1 MTNQHTPAYAWL
13 HRQQERL
20 HRLDHL
26 QSIAAWDQATHMPPG
41 GNDAR
46 SAALAELAT
55 LMHRDRADPSLA
67 QRLAEARQEPLN
79 DWQAAN
85 LREIERAWQRTQAVP
100 EALVERRT
108 IVTSQCEHAW
118 RSQRPRNDWAGFA
131 ANLREVLALVRQ
143 EAHHLGDALG
153 LSPYDALLDH
163 YEPGMRSADVA
174 RLFGNLRQWL
184 PALIRQVQARQARED
199 VLPLVGPFPLP
210 AQRSVCEQMVRWLG
224 FDFAHGRLDVSTHP
238 FTGGVPEDVRLTTRF
253 RDDECLQA
261 LLGTIHETGHGRY
274 EQNLPREWL
283 GQPVAL
289 ARSMAIHESQSLFFE
304 MQLAAHPGFA
314 RHLSPLLVQAFGDQ
328 AAFEPD
334 NLHKLMTRVAPGL
347 IRVEADELT
356 YPAHIVLR
364 FEIERAL
371 VEGDA
376 EVDDIP
382 ALWDAAMHDLLGL
395 DTRGNYRDGPM
406 QDVHWPAGLFGYFPC
421 YSLGAMYAAQWMAAM
436 RHHLPDVDAQIHAGE
451 LSGVFGWLREHI
463 WQAGSR
469 WPTDELAQRAS
480 GETLNPAHYRAH
492 LERRYGGERG

>member
-1 MTNQHTPAYAWL
+1 MTNPHTPAYAWL

-41 GNDAR
+41 GNEAR
-46 SAALAELAT
+46 SAALAELAAW
-55 LMHRDRADPSLA
+55 MHRDRADPSLA

-79 DWQAAN
+79 DWQMAN

-108 IVTSQCEHAW
+108 VVTSQCEHAW

-131 ANLREVLALVRQ
+131 THLREVLDLVRQ
-143 EAHHLGDALG
+143 EARHLGDALG

-163 YEPGMRSADVA
+163 YEPGMRSAEVA
-174 RLFGNLRQWL
+174 RLFGALRQWL
-184 PALIRQVQARQARED
+184 PALIRDVQARQARED
-199 VLPLVGPFPLP
+199 VLPLVGPFALP
-210 AQRSVCEQMVRWLG
+210 AQRSMCEQVVRWLG
-224 FDFAHGRLDVSTHP
+224 FDFAYGRLDVSTHP

-289 ARSMAIHESQSLFFE
+289 ARSMSIHESQSLFFE

-314 RHLSPLLVQAFGDQ
+314 RHLSPLLVQSFGHQ

-371 VEGDA
+371 IEGDA

-436 RHHLPDVDAQIHAGE
+436 RRHMPDVDAQIDAGE
-451 LSGVFGWLREHI
+451 LGGVFGWLSEHI

-492 LERRYGGERG
+492 LERRYGG